1 MEIMVLMNLKR
12 RYIMNNLTS
21 EDQGI
26 ESATAV
32 LSEIRKAQEDN
43 ADMKEMNFS
52 LGDEM
57 IDLKKINLKDFFNS
71 FIGRLNEQDGIHAK
85 LNENGNSA
93 SIQWA

>member
-1 MEIMVLMNLKR
+1 MI
-12 RYIMNNLTS
+12 NLTS
-21 EDQGI
+21 EEQGI

-32 LSEIRKAQEDN
+32 LSEIRKAKEDN
-43 ADMKEMNFS
+43 SNMKEMSFS

-57 IDLKKINLKDFFNS
+57 IDLKNINLKDFFGS
-71 FIGRLNEQDGIHAK
+71 FIGRLNEQDGISAK